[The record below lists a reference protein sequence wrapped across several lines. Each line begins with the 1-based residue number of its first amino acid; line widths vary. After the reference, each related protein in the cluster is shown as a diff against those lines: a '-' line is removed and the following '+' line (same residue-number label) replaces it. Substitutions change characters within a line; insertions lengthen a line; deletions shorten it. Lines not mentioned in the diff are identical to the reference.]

1 MAFNWTELVVGHEN
15 AHVATAALV
24 SVGIIGASL
33 LAKRQLGAGHE
44 AVIPES
50 KISIR
55 ALFEGTVGYFDD
67 LCQTVIGENGRLYTP
82 AFAAIFLF
90 ILINN
95 LVGMIPGMTPATENY
110 NTTFAMAIPVFV
122 TYHILGI
129 REHGLHYI
137 DQFTGPRKG
146 MSFMILIWL
155 VPLMVVIELIS
166 HLVRPLTLTL
176 RLGSVMMGDH
186 KVLESMLSLTPGWF
200 ALIPIGV
207 PFYALGILVS
217 IIQAFVFSL
226 LSMVYVSMAIS
237 HDH

>member
-1 MAFNWTELVVGHEN
+1 MAFNWTELLVGHEN
-15 AHVATAALV
+15 SHVATAGIV
-24 SVGIIGASL
+24 SVGIIA
-33 LAKRQLGAGHE
+33 LAMVAKGQLGTA
-44 AVIPES
+44 S
-50 KISIR
+50 KSIEPANSISVR
-55 ALFEGTVGYFDD
+55 AFFEGITEYFDD
-67 LCQTVIGENGRLYTP
+67 LCQTVIGEHGRLYAP

-90 ILINN
+90 ILLNN

-129 REHGLHYI
+129 KEHGAHYI
-137 DQFTGPRKG
+137 NQFTGPTSG
-146 MSFMILIWL
+146 MSIWILVFL

-166 HLVRPLTLTL
+166 HFVRPLTLTL
-176 RLGSVMMGDH
+176 RLGSVVMGDH
-186 KVLESMLSLTPGWF
+186 KVIESMLSLTPGLWGI
-200 ALIPIGV
+200 IPLGV
-207 PFYALGILVS
+207 PFYALGLLVS